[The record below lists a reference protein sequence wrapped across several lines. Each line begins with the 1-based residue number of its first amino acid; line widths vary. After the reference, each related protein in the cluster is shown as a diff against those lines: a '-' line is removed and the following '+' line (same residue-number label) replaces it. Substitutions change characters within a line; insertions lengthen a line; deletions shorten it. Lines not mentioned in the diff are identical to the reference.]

1 VLSFAEKIV
10 KDLETTLN
18 NIISYFGAA
27 YIFFALGLIFGSVS
41 TAIWIITRRKPGNQK
56 MLHYSIKSDKHLALV
71 KALLLLS
78 LAMFTIYVV
87 LILKII

>member
-1 VLSFAEKIV
+1 MDS
-10 KDLETTLN
+10 LETTLN
-18 NIISYFGAA
+18 NIISYFGTA
-27 YIFFALGLIFGSVS
+27 YIFFALGLFFGSIS

-56 MLHYSIKSDKHLALV
+56 MLHYSIKGDEHLALV

-78 LAMFTIYVV
+78 LAMFTIYVI